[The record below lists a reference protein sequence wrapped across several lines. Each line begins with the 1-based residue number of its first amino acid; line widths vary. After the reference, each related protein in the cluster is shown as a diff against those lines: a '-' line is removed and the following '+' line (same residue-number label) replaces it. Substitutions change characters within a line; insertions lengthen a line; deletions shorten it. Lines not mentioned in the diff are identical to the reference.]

1 MNENFD
7 LNAFQAEV
15 AKELCALER
24 TQSLVVPENASCY
37 KVDDPLRTLT
47 DTSFIN
53 GIACVASPA
62 LILWGFAL
70 KPPKGVVE
78 SNKWF
83 IQNLKNWLRKRQY
96 EAQQWLELQI
106 WSSTKFSEWLT
117 KVLEEWR
124 QQLKTEVE
132 ESRKWLED
140 LYLETKWY
148 QRRTWREQQ
157 WQTWREQQW
166 ENWKNTRGRDFQ
178 EWQKQAEYR
187 WQQERWKIIRHEQE
201 QWLKELLQLG
211 FDREAWQEKQK
222 QNTEERQIELAEY
235 EQLRQ
240 ERVKLS
246 EEKARQL
253 LDRKD
258 IKAYLCPALQTV
270 SNDVF
275 TVGNTISQVIVPL
288 VIAQTLSVPL
298 VPILIASMAMWTMR
312 LGISTLCVDYNNK

>member
-1 MNENFD
+1 MENTLNMNEDFD
-7 LNAFQAEV
+7 LNAFKAEV
-15 AKELCALER
+15 EKELRDLER
-24 TQSLVVPENASCY
+24 TQSQITPVSALGIY
-37 KVDDPLRTLT
+37 DPLETLT
-47 DTSFIN
+47 APGMVYAIYSPWWSFM
-53 GIACVASPA
+53 
-62 LILWGFAL
+62 L
-70 KPPKGVVE
+70 KAPKGVVE

-83 IQNLKNWLRKRQY
+83 IQNLENWLRKRLV
-96 EAQQWLELQI
+96 EFQQWLEPLI
-106 WSSTKFSEWLT
+106 LLSTKINEWLT
-117 KVLEEWR
+117 LIQQEWQKR
-124 QQLKTEVE
+124 LKTEVE
-132 ESRKWLED
+132 ETQKWLKD

-148 QRRTWREQQ
+148 QRRTWRDQQ

-222 QNTEERQIELAEY
+222 QGADEQQIKLAEY
-235 EQLRQ
+235 EQLRK
-240 ERVKLS
+240 EREMLS
-246 EEKARQL
+246 EKKARQL

-258 IKAYLCPALQTV
+258 IRAYLCPALQTV

-275 TVGNTISQVIVPL
+275 TIGNTISQVIVPL

-312 LGISTLCVDYNNK
+312 LGISTICVDYNNK